1 MTESLCKTQMA
12 TLLENCSDAIF
23 LLDQDKTLI
32 SHNKAANKLMDHSH
46 QDNVAEIQRLLVEQK
61 SIQLTNSS
69 GEERIYQAL
78 SIPLPDSP
86 ENNIH
91 SAHILRDI
99 THQQQLASERDTLA
113 EQLATERIT
122 DPATGLLNQRGLM
135 LALEPQ
141 LSRCRR
147 YGNTVSVI
155 CLDVCGDGNH
165 SDLIIAISQM
175 LKDQLRWADLV
186 SHIENDIFL
195 IALPETGINESTSLT
210 KKIDEH
216 LNRLIQEEISG
227 DNQQIW
233 SYYGVAEWRKNDH
246 SKTLIERAILNMK
259 HEKNEQNSGA
269 LAS

>member
-1 MTESLCKTQMA
+1 MTESLCNTQMA

-23 LLDQDKTLI
+23 LLDQNKNLI
-32 SHNKAANKLMDHSH
+32 SHNHAANKLIDRSH
-46 QDNVAEIQRLLVEQK
+46 PDNEVKIQRLLIEQK
-61 SIQLTNSS
+61 PIHLTDST
-69 GEERIYQAL
+69 GKEHIYRAL
-78 SIPLPDSP
+78 SIPLPKSP
-86 ENNIH
+86 DNNIH
-91 SAHILRDI
+91 SAHILHDI
-99 THQQQLASERDTLA
+99 THQQQLSSERDTLA

-165 SDLIIAISQM
+165 SELIIAISQM

-195 IALPETGINESTSLT
+195 IALPETGINEGTNLT
-210 KKIDEH
+210 KKIDEY
-216 LNRLIQEEISG
+216 LNRLIQEGISG

-246 SKTLIERAILNMK
+246 SKTLIERAIINMK
-259 HEKNEQNSGA
+259 HEKNEKNSGA